1 MIKLILVGN
10 SDVGKS
16 SIISQYV
23 NKEISDTHLS
33 TITNEKLK
41 KIVKIKDKE
50 LELDIWDTVGQE
62 NFRSVNKIFMKKAE
76 IVLLVYDITNRKSF
90 DELEFW
96 YEQVIE
102 NCSDSIV
109 VIAIAANKSDLYE
122 EQNVDF
128 DEGKEFAKKKSINI
142 IEETSSLDFENIDSL
157 FNKILL
163 EYIDKKYSNDLI
175 DNDNNNQNEINKD
188 ENKSFSLIN
197 SQSINENSNS
207 CNKDPFCVNEY

>member
-109 VIAIAANKSDLYE
+109 VIAIAANESDLYE

-128 DEGKEFAKKKSINI
+128 GEGKEFAKKKSINI

-163 EYIDKKYSNDLI
+163 EYIDKKYSNDSI

-197 SQSINENSNS
+197 SQSINENPNS

>member
-96 YEQVIE
+96 YDQIIE

-163 EYIDKKYSNDLI
+163 EYIDKKYSNDSI

>member
-16 SIISQYV
+16 SIISLYV

-163 EYIDKKYSNDLI
+163 EYIDKKYSNDSI

>member
-50 LELDIWDTVGQE
+50 LVLDIWDTVGQE

-96 YEQVIE
+96 YDQVIE

-163 EYIDKKYSNDLI
+163 EYIDKKYSNDSI

>member
-23 NKEISDTHLS
+23 NKEISDNHLS

-41 KIVKIKDKE
+41 KKVKIKDKE

-163 EYIDKKYSNDLI
+163 EYIDKKYSNDSI

>member
-76 IVLLVYDITNRKSF
+76 IVLLVYDITNRNSF
-90 DELEFW
+90 DE
-96 YEQVIE
+96 
-102 NCSDSIV
+102 V
-109 VIAIAANKSDLYE
+109 VNYWFNEVKTNM
-122 EQNVDF
+122 QNI
-128 DEGKEFAKKKSINI
+128 GKYFLLK
-142 IEETSSLDFENIDSL
+142 
-157 FNKILL
+157 KIL
-163 EYIDKKYSNDLI
+163 KYSCGCCC
-175 DNDNNNQNEINKD
+175 E
-188 ENKSFSLIN
+188 
-197 SQSINENSNS
+197 
-207 CNKDPFCVNEY
+207 

>member
-1 MIKLILVGN
+1 MCKIILVGN
-10 SDVGKS
+10 DAVGKT
-16 SIISQYV
+16 SIISKYY
-23 NKEISDTHLS
+23 NEMDENYNYSITKE
-33 TITNEKLK
+33 
-41 KIVKIKDKE
+41 KIKKKVE
-50 LELDIWDTVGQE
+50 IKNKIIELDIWDTVGQE

-96 YEQVIE
+96 YDQIIE

-163 EYIDKKYSNDLI
+163 EYIDKKYSNDSI
-175 DNDNNNQNEINKD
+175 DNDNNNQNKINKD

>member
-96 YEQVIE
+96 YDQVIE

-163 EYIDKKYSNDLI
+163 EYIDKKYSNDSI

>member
-102 NCSDSIV
+102 NCNDSIV

-163 EYIDKKYSNDLI
+163 EYIDKKYSNDSI

>member
-163 EYIDKKYSNDLI
+163 EYIDKKYSNDSI

-207 CNKDPFCVNEY
+207 CHKDPFCVNEY

>member
-23 NKEISDTHLS
+23 NKEISDNHLS

-163 EYIDKKYSNDLI
+163 EYIDKKYSNDSI

>member
-163 EYIDKKYSNDLI
+163 EYIDKKYSNDSI